1 MVNKINI
8 FGYWYDSEFTDFVK
22 KSIKKTINNNPYLQ
36 YNIYNDKQSK
46 LFLKKFFNK
55 DVLDAYNIL
64 KPYAY
69 KSDLIRYCLLYIY
82 GGIYM
87 DLKLI
92 LNPINKVFFINNEYH
107 FAKNRRLGKKK
118 WKTVENSFLYFKKPK
133 NPILK
138 KIIIKI
144 TRNVIK
150 RNKTSHKLYLTGPI
164 LLGEYFKNIKPTLL
178 FTGIFKPKR
187 KFIYSYNDY
196 NIINNKLDDY
206 YRNQTHQNYWKL
218 WDNNNVFN

>member
-87 DLKLI
+87 DLK
-92 LNPINKVFFINNEYH
+92 
-107 FAKNRRLGKKK
+107 
-118 WKTVENSFLYFKKPK
+118 
-133 NPILK
+133 
-138 KIIIKI
+138 
-144 TRNVIK
+144 
-150 RNKTSHKLYLTGPI
+150 
-164 LLGEYFKNIKPTLL
+164 
-178 FTGIFKPKR
+178 
-187 KFIYSYNDY
+187 
-196 NIINNKLDDY
+196 
-206 YRNQTHQNYWKL
+206 
-218 WDNNNVFN
+218 